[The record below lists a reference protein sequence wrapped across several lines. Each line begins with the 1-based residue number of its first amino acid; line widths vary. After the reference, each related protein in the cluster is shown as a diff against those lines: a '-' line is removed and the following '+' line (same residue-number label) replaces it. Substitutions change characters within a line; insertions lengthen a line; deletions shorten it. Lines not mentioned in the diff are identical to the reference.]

1 MSLYRHL
8 LPVLSLM
15 LLQIWERTLLN
26 CQSPLCGKSLSQS
39 AFSALH
45 MGFVYFHWFGSN
57 DRRRTF
63 FRFPFD
69 VKNPCGYSIAVALQ
83 FIFSFNLDLAVACIS
98 IIVIALSLVLIS
110 TVDDMMC
117 GLNMLN
123 TSAKRHESHFK
134 ITQQFSQFVQFNSKG
149 KQLSKP
155 KFQCHWNWY
164 ISILSI
170 SVGAD
175 WPTIFQNWCNS
186 YSWFFLRGQ
195 LEACAW
201 LCLQLKSNWF
211 SEFFHKFF
219 E

>member
-1 MSLYRHL
+1 M
-8 LPVLSLM
+8 
-15 LLQIWERTLLN
+15 I
-26 CQSPLCGKSLSQS
+26 
-39 AFSALH
+39 
-45 MGFVYFHWFGSN
+45 FVYFHWFGSN

-110 TVDDMMC
+110 TVDDMMY

-149 KQLSKP
+149 KQLSEP

-164 ISILSI
+164 ISILAVSP
-170 SVGAD
+170 SLCGCRLAD
-175 WPTIFQNWCNS
+175 H
-186 YSWFFLRGQ
+186 
-195 LEACAW
+195 
-201 LCLQLKSNWF
+201 F
-211 SEFFHKFF
+211 SELVQFLFMVLFAWSIGSMCLIMFAIKIELVQWIFP
-219 E
+219 